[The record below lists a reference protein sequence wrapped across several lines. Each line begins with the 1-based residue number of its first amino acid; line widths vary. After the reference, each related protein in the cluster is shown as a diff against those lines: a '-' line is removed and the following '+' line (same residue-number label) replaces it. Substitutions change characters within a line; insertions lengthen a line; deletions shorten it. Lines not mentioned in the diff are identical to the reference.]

1 MRDVPPPPRAIQ
13 CVGRRR
19 IVVKANGKNTVIE
32 IWIGDPPH
40 GKRVAGPELE
50 PLELQ
55 KLLLALTEVIA
66 NGSE

>member
-1 MRDVPPPPRAIQ
+1 
-13 CVGRRR
+13 
-19 IVVKANGKNTVIE
+19 VVKANGKNTVIE
-32 IWIGDPPH
+32 IWLGDPPT

-66 NGSE
+66 HGSE

>member
-1 MRDVPPPPRAIQ
+1 MRETPPLPRAIQ

-19 IVVKANGKNTVIE
+19 IVVKANGKNTVLE
-32 IWIGDPPH
+32 IWLGDPPH
-40 GKRVAGPELE
+40 GKRVAAPELE
-50 PLELQ
+50 PLERN

>member
-13 CVGRRR
+13 CIGRRR

-32 IWIGDPPH
+32 IWLGDPPT

-55 KLLLALTEVIA
+55 KLLLALTETIA
-66 NGSE
+66 NGGE

>member
-13 CVGRRR
+13 CIGRRR

-50 PLELQ
+50 PLELR
-55 KLLLALTEVIA
+55 KLLLALTEIVA
-66 NGSE
+66 ND